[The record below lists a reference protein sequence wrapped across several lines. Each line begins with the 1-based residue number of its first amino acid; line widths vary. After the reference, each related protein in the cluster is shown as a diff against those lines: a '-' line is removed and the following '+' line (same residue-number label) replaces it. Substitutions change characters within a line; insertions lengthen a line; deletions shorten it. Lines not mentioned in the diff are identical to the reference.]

1 MRYKNSLL
9 ILALVTCL
17 TACGKSSV
25 LDNMDGANYW
35 DSDGNPITFS
45 KTVGKEYETT
55 LAEVSE
61 TDIADNTDTMVSE
74 GFILPCTNG
83 SYLLII
89 DNYGPTELTPED
101 GDNSIFSKFT
111 AGDRVKAVHG
121 ILLETYPAMTTFCS
135 IEKLSEGDLS
145 DIPADTLTK
154 LEELGW
160 IAVTNSQ
167 SVE

>member
-1 MRYKNSLL
+1 MRYKKALL

-17 TACGKSSV
+17 TACEKSSTSN
-25 LDNMDGANYW
+25 DMDGAHYW
-35 DSDGNPITFS
+35 DADGNPITFS
-45 KTVGKEYETT
+45 GTVGQGYEIST
-55 LAEVSE
+55 AEVSE

-74 GFILPCTNG
+74 GFFLPCTNG

-111 AGDRVKAVHG
+111 AGDRVKAVHC

-154 LEELGW
+154 LEEIGW

>member
-1 MRYKNSLL
+1 MRYKKALL

-17 TACGKSSV
+17 TACEKSSTSN
-25 LDNMDGANYW
+25 DMDGAHYW
-35 DSDGNPITFS
+35 DADGNPITFS
-45 KTVGKEYETT
+45 ETVGKGYETT

-74 GFILPCTNG
+74 GFFLPCTNG

-89 DNYGPTELTPED
+89 DNYGPTELTSEN
-101 GDNSIFSKFT
+101 GDNSIFSQFT

-121 ILLETYPAMTTFCS
+121 ILLETYPAMTSFFS
-135 IEKLSEGDLS
+135 LEKLSEGDLS
-145 DIPADTLTK
+145 DIPADTLTE
-154 LEELGW
+154 LEEIGW

>member
-1 MRYKNSLL
+1 MRYKKALL

-17 TACGKSSV
+17 TACEKSSTSN
-25 LDNMDGANYW
+25 DMDGAHYW
-35 DSDGNPITFS
+35 DADGNPITFS
-45 KTVGKEYETT
+45 GIVGKGYETT

-74 GFILPCTNG
+74 GFFLPCTNG
-83 SYLLII
+83 SYLMIV
-89 DNYGPTELTPED
+89 DNQGPTEMFPEN
-101 GDNSIFSKFT
+101 GDNSIYDDLS
-111 AGDRVKAVHG
+111 AGDTIMVTHSG
-121 ILLETYPAMTTFCS
+121 IEEAYPGQTTIYS
-135 IEKLSEGDLS
+135 IEKISDGDLS

-154 LEELGW
+154 LEEIGW

>member
-1 MRYKNSLL
+1 MRYKKALL

-25 LDNMDGANYW
+25 SDNMDGANYW
-35 DSDGNPITFS
+35 DSDGNPITVS
-45 KTVGKEYETT
+45 EIVGKGYETT

-61 TDIADNTDTMVSE
+61 TEKIEDVTMESE
-74 GFILPCTNG
+74 GFFLPCTNG